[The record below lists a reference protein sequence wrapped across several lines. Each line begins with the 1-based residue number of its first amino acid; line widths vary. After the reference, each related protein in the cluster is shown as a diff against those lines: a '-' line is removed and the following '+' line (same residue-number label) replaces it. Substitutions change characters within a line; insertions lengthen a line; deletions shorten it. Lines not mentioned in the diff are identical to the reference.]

1 RIEKKNVSS
10 VELIVRY
17 CFKIVGVTT
26 RLLAIQR
33 LVEIKYV
40 SEQLNFKICTLLL
53 HSGKVIESVA
63 WFRQHKNAYK
73 RLVGT
78 LEAIFVH
85 LDWMSSSKTAQ
96 IFPPITLGSAS
107 KPLFEWEFHPVYYYQ
122 LADHY
127 LGQKRSSLELV
138 ISTTETSSDTNSADS
153 VVLLTY
159 SYRASVIDTALSPS
173 RRRVFCGRQCRLS
186 PLWHWLS
193 VRLHRCR
200 LHC

>member
-1 RIEKKNVSS
+1 MFFFFRVLKTSAVVKVDS
-10 VELIVRY
+10 VLLLQQTLMLPSPQMANAFYGLATTYYQEEGR
-17 CFKIVGVTT
+17 KIVGVTT

-73 RLVGT
+73 RLVGKKMPT
-78 LEAIFVH
+78 PV
-85 LDWMSSSKTAQ
+85 
-96 IFPPITLGSAS
+96 LGCIRNIGNI
-107 KPLFEWEFHPVYYYQ
+107 E

-159 SYRASVIDTALSPS
+159 V
-173 RRRVFCGRQCRLS
+173 GRFARILE
-186 PLWHWLS
+186 LGDN
-193 VRLHRCR
+193 VDMMA
-200 LHC
+200 